1 MVFQDILKELLLE
14 LGEEIEQLI
23 GVGIFFNQT
32 IQTIQT
38 TSNFSNHIKQNK
50 QMKHTLDSAISN
62 MPVKGFLDLSEFQ
75 IPQSEDLVKA
85 ILELKK
91 EKNAVILAHYYQ
103 PGEIQDIADYLGDSL
118 QLARAAKDTDADM
131 IAFCGVHFMAE
142 AAKIL
147 NPTKKVVLPD
157 LLAGCSLADGCS
169 GEGLRKMREK
179 HPNALIATYINCNA
193 ETKAESDIIVTSSNA
208 ETIINAL
215 PEDKP
220 IIFAPDKNLGRY
232 LEKKT
237 GRNMILWNGSCIVHE
252 AFSME
257 RIAKQLAENPDAK
270 LIAHPESE
278 TAVLDL
284 AHFIGSTSA
293 LLDYVQKDDCQKFI
307 VATEEGILHEMKKR
321 APEKELIPALVY
333 DESCNCSECFFM
345 KRNTLEKLYLCMKY
359 ELPEITMDEELRVKA
374 LKPIEAMLELSKT
387 IK

>member
-1 MVFQDILKELLLE
+1 
-14 LGEEIEQLI
+14 
-23 GVGIFFNQT
+23 
-32 IQTIQT
+32 
-38 TSNFSNHIKQNK
+38 
-50 QMKHTLDSAISN
+50 MKHTLDTAISN
-62 MPVKGFLDLSEFQ
+62 MPVKGFLDLKEFQ
-75 IPQSEDLVKA
+75 IPQGEDLVKA

-103 PGEIQDIADYLGDSL
+103 PAEIQDIADYLGDSL
-118 QLARAAKDTDADM
+118 QLARAAKETDADM

-157 LLAGCSLADGCS
+157 TLAGCSLADGCS

-179 HPNALIATYINCNA
+179 YPDALIATYINCNA
-193 ETKAESDIIVTSSNA
+193 ET
-208 ETIINAL
+208 IINAL
-215 PEDKP
+215 PEDRP

-232 LEKKT
+232 LSKKT
-237 GRNMILWNGSCIVHE
+237 GRDMILWDGSCIVHE

-278 TAVLDL
+278 TPVLDL

-293 LLDYVQKDDCQKFI
+293 LLNYVEKDDAQKFI

-321 APEKELIPALVY
+321 APQKELLPALVF
-333 DESCNCSECFFM
+333 DESCNCSECFYM

-359 ELPEITMDEELRVKA
+359 ELPEILMDEELRLKA
-374 LKPIEAMLELSKT
+374 LEPIEKMLELSTT

>member
-1 MVFQDILKELLLE
+1 LK
-14 LGEEIEQLI
+14 
-23 GVGIFFNQT
+23 
-32 IQTIQT
+32 
-38 TSNFSNHIKQNK
+38 NK
-50 QMKHTLDSAISN
+50 TNTKYDYIMEKTLDIAKN
-62 MPVKGFLDLSEFQ
+62 NLPVKGFLDLKDIQ
-75 IPQSEDLVKA
+75 IPQGQDLINA
-85 ILELKK
+85 ILKLKK

-157 LLAGCSLADGCS
+157 TLAGCSLADGCS
-169 GEGLRKMREK
+169 GEGLRKMREQ
-179 HPNALIATYINCNA
+179 HPGALVATYINCNA

-215 PEDKP
+215 PKDQP

-232 LEKKT
+232 LMKKT
-237 GRNMILWNGSCIVHE
+237 GREMILWDGSCIVHE

-278 TAVLDL
+278 TPVLEL

-293 LLDYVQKDDCQKFI
+293 LLNYVEKDDCQKFI
-307 VATEEGILHEMKKR
+307 IATEEGILHEMKKR
-321 APEKELIPALVY
+321 APHKELIPALVF

-359 ELPEITMDEELRVKA
+359 ELPEITMDEELRLKA

>member
-1 MVFQDILKELLLE
+1 MSTE
-14 LGEEIEQLI
+14 
-23 GVGIFFNQT
+23 
-32 IQTIQT
+32 
-38 TSNFSNHIKQNK
+38 
-50 QMKHTLDSAISN
+50 TLDKAKAN
-62 MPVKGFLDLSEFQ
+62 LPVRGFLNIDDIK
-75 IPQSEDLVKA
+75 IPQGDDLVKA
-85 ILELKK
+85 ILDLKK

-103 PGEIQDIADYLGDSL
+103 PAAIQDIADYLGDSL

-157 LLAGCSLADGCS
+157 TQAGCSLADGCS
-169 GEGLRKMREK
+169 GEGLRAMREK

-208 ETIINAL
+208 EVIIKAL
-215 PEDKP
+215 PEDRP

-232 LEKKT
+232 LSKKT
-237 GRNMILWNGSCIVHE
+237 GRDMILWDGSCIVHE

-257 RIAKQLAENPDAK
+257 RIAVQLAENPQAK

-278 TAVLDL
+278 SAVLDL

-293 LLDYVQKDDCQKFI
+293 LLNFVEKDDAQEFI

-321 APEKELIPALVY
+321 APHKKLMPALVF
-333 DESCNCSECFFM
+333 DESCNCSECFYM
-345 KRNTLEKLYLCMKY
+345 KRNTMEKLYLCMKY
-359 ELPEITMDEELRVKA
+359 ELPEILMDEELRLKA
-374 LKPIEAMLELSKT
+374 LKPIEAMLDLSKT

>member
-1 MVFQDILKELLLE
+1 MSTQ
-14 LGEEIEQLI
+14 
-23 GVGIFFNQT
+23 
-32 IQTIQT
+32 
-38 TSNFSNHIKQNK
+38 
-50 QMKHTLDSAISN
+50 TLDKAKAN
-62 MPVKGFLDLSEFQ
+62 LPVRGFLKIDVLI
-75 IPQSEDLVKA
+75 IPKGEDLVKA
-85 ILELKK
+85 ILDLKK

-103 PGEIQDIADYLGDSL
+103 PAEIQDIADYLGDSL

-147 NPTKKVVLPD
+147 NPNKKVVLPD
-157 LLAGCSLADGCS
+157 TQAGCSLADGCS
-169 GEGLRKMREK
+169 GEGLRKMREQY
-179 HPNALIATYINCNA
+179 PNALIATYINCNA

-215 PEDKP
+215 PEDRP

-232 LEKKT
+232 LAKKT
-237 GRNMILWNGSCIVHE
+237 GRDMILWDGSCIVHE

-278 TAVLDL
+278 TPVLDL

-293 LLDYVQKDDCQKFI
+293 LLNYVEKDDAQKFI

-321 APEKELIPALVY
+321 APQKELLPALVF
-333 DESCNCSECFFM
+333 DESCNCSECFYM

-359 ELPEITMDEELRVKA
+359 ELPEILMDEELRLKA
-374 LKPIEAMLELSKT
+374 LEPIEKMLELSTT

>member
-1 MVFQDILKELLLE
+1 MSTQ
-14 LGEEIEQLI
+14 
-23 GVGIFFNQT
+23 
-32 IQTIQT
+32 
-38 TSNFSNHIKQNK
+38 
-50 QMKHTLDSAISN
+50 TLDKAKAN
-62 MPVKGFLDLSEFQ
+62 LPVRGFLKIDDLI
-75 IPQSEDLVKA
+75 IPKGEDLVKA
-85 ILELKK
+85 ILNLKK

-103 PGEIQDIADYLGDSL
+103 PAEIQDIADYLGDSL

-157 LLAGCSLADGCS
+157 TQAGCSLADGCS
-169 GEGLRKMREK
+169 GEGLRKMREQY
-179 HPNALIATYINCNA
+179 PNALIATYINCNA

-215 PEDKP
+215 PEDRP

-232 LEKKT
+232 LAKKT
-237 GRNMILWNGSCIVHE
+237 GRDMILWDGSCIVHE

-278 TAVLDL
+278 TPVLDL

-293 LLDYVQKDDCQKFI
+293 LLNYVEKDDAQKFI

-321 APEKELIPALVY
+321 APQKELLPALVF
-333 DESCNCSECFFM
+333 DESCNCSECFYM
-345 KRNTLEKLYLCMKY
+345 KRNTLEKLYLCMRY
-359 ELPEITMDEELRVKA
+359 ELPEILMDEELRLKA
-374 LKPIEAMLELSKT
+374 LEPIEKMLELSTT

>member
-1 MVFQDILKELLLE
+1 
-14 LGEEIEQLI
+14 
-23 GVGIFFNQT
+23 
-32 IQTIQT
+32 
-38 TSNFSNHIKQNK
+38 
-50 QMKHTLDSAISN
+50 MKHTLDTAISN
-62 MPVKGFLDLSEFQ
+62 MPVKGFLDLKEFQ
-75 IPQSEDLVKA
+75 IPQGEDLVKA

-103 PGEIQDIADYLGDSL
+103 PAEIQDIADYLGDSL

-237 GRNMILWNGSCIVHE
+237 GRDMILWNGSCIVHE

>member
-1 MVFQDILKELLLE
+1 MSTE
-14 LGEEIEQLI
+14 
-23 GVGIFFNQT
+23 N
-32 IQTIQT
+32 
-38 TSNFSNHIKQNK
+38 
-50 QMKHTLDSAISN
+50 LDKAKAN
-62 MPVKGFLDLSEFQ
+62 LPVRGFLNIDDLI
-75 IPQSEDLVKA
+75 IPQGEDLVKA
-85 ILELKK
+85 ILALKK

-103 PGEIQDIADYLGDSL
+103 PAAIQDIADYLGDSL

-157 LLAGCSLADGCS
+157 TQAGCSLADGCS

-179 HPNALIATYINCNA
+179 YPNALIATYINCNA

-208 ETIINAL
+208 EVIIKSL
-215 PEDKP
+215 PTDRP

-232 LEKKT
+232 LSKKT
-237 GRNMILWNGSCIVHE
+237 GRDMILWDGTCIVHE

-257 RIAKQLAENPDAK
+257 RIAVQLAENPHAK

-278 TAVLDL
+278 SAVLDL
-284 AHFIGSTSA
+284 ASFVGSTSA
-293 LLDYVQKDDCQKFI
+293 LLNFVEKDEAQEFI
-307 VATEEGILHEMKKR
+307 VATEEGILHEMQKR
-321 APEKELIPALVY
+321 APHKKLIPALVF
-333 DESCNCSECFFM
+333 DESCNCSECFYM

-359 ELPEITMDEELRVKA
+359 ELPEITMNEELRLKA

-387 IK
+387 VK

>member
-1 MVFQDILKELLLE
+1 MEQALDIAKNNL
-14 LGEEIEQLI
+14 
-23 GVGIFFNQT
+23 
-32 IQTIQT
+32 
-38 TSNFSNHIKQNK
+38 
-50 QMKHTLDSAISN
+50 
-62 MPVKGFLDLSEFQ
+62 PVKGFLDLKDIQ
-75 IPQSEDLVKA
+75 IPQGQDLIDA
-85 ILELKK
+85 ILKLKK

-157 LLAGCSLADGCS
+157 TLAGCSLADGCS
-169 GEGLRKMREK
+169 GEGLRKMREQ
-179 HPNALIATYINCNA
+179 HPGALVATYINCNA

-215 PEDKP
+215 PKDQP

-232 LEKKT
+232 LMKKT
-237 GRNMILWNGSCIVHE
+237 GREMILWDGSCIVHE

-278 TAVLDL
+278 TPVLEL

-293 LLDYVQKDDCQKFI
+293 LLNYVEKDDCQKFI
-307 VATEEGILHEMKKR
+307 IATEEGILHEMKKR
-321 APEKELIPALVY
+321 APHKELIPALVF

-359 ELPEITMDEELRVKA
+359 ELPEITMNEELRLKA

>member
-1 MVFQDILKELLLE
+1 MEK
-14 LGEEIEQLI
+14 
-23 GVGIFFNQT
+23 
-32 IQTIQT
+32 
-38 TSNFSNHIKQNK
+38 
-50 QMKHTLDSAISN
+50 TLDIAKN
-62 MPVKGFLDLSEFQ
+62 NLPVKGFLDLKDIQ
-75 IPQSEDLVKA
+75 IPQGQDLIDA
-85 ILELKK
+85 ILKLKK

-157 LLAGCSLADGCS
+157 TLAGCSLADGCS
-169 GEGLRKMREK
+169 GEGLRKMREQ
-179 HPNALIATYINCNA
+179 HPGALVATYINCNA

-215 PEDKP
+215 PIDQP

-232 LEKKT
+232 LIKKT
-237 GRNMILWNGSCIVHE
+237 GRDMILWDGSCIVHE

-278 TAVLDL
+278 TPVLEL

-293 LLDYVQKDDCQKFI
+293 LLNYVEKDDCQKFI
-307 VATEEGILHEMKKR
+307 IATEEGILHEMKKR
-321 APEKELIPALVY
+321 APHKELIPALVF

-359 ELPEITMDEELRVKA
+359 ELPEITMDEELRLKA

>member
-1 MVFQDILKELLLE
+1 MSTQ
-14 LGEEIEQLI
+14 
-23 GVGIFFNQT
+23 
-32 IQTIQT
+32 
-38 TSNFSNHIKQNK
+38 
-50 QMKHTLDSAISN
+50 TLDNAKAN
-62 MPVKGFLDLSEFQ
+62 LPVRGFLKIDDLI
-75 IPQSEDLVKA
+75 IPKGEDLVKA
-85 ILELKK
+85 ILDLKK

-103 PGEIQDIADYLGDSL
+103 PAEIQDIADYLGDSL

-157 LLAGCSLADGCS
+157 TQAGCSLADGCS
-169 GEGLRKMREK
+169 GEGLRKMREQY
-179 HPNALIATYINCNA
+179 PNALIATYINCNA

-208 ETIINAL
+208 ETIINVL
-215 PEDKP
+215 PEDRP

-232 LEKKT
+232 LSKKT
-237 GRNMILWNGSCIVHE
+237 GRDMILWDGSCIVHE

-278 TAVLDL
+278 TPVLDL

-293 LLDYVQKDDCQKFI
+293 LLNFVEKDDAQKFI

-321 APEKELIPALVY
+321 APQKELLPALVF
-333 DESCNCSECFFM
+333 DESCNCSECFYM

-359 ELPEITMDEELRVKA
+359 ELPEILMDEELRLKA
-374 LKPIEAMLELSKT
+374 LEPIEKMLELSTT

>member
-1 MVFQDILKELLLE
+1 MEK
-14 LGEEIEQLI
+14 
-23 GVGIFFNQT
+23 
-32 IQTIQT
+32 
-38 TSNFSNHIKQNK
+38 
-50 QMKHTLDSAISN
+50 TLDIAKN
-62 MPVKGFLDLSEFQ
+62 NLPVKGFLDLKDIQ
-75 IPQSEDLVKA
+75 IPQGQDLIDA
-85 ILELKK
+85 ILKLKK

-157 LLAGCSLADGCS
+157 TLAGCSLADGCS
-169 GEGLRKMREK
+169 GEGLRKMREQ
-179 HPNALIATYINCNA
+179 HPGALVATYINCNA

-215 PEDKP
+215 PKDKP

-232 LEKKT
+232 LMKKT
-237 GRNMILWNGSCIVHE
+237 GRDMILWDGSCIVHE

-278 TAVLDL
+278 TPVLEL

-293 LLDYVQKDDCQKFI
+293 LLNYVEKDDCQKFI
-307 VATEEGILHEMKKR
+307 IATEEGILHEMKKR
-321 APEKELIPALVY
+321 APHKELIPALVF

-345 KRNTLEKLYLCMKY
+345 KRNTLDKLYLCMKY
-359 ELPEITMDEELRVKA
+359 ELPEITMDEELRLKA

>member
-1 MVFQDILKELLLE
+1 MER
-14 LGEEIEQLI
+14 
-23 GVGIFFNQT
+23 
-32 IQTIQT
+32 
-38 TSNFSNHIKQNK
+38 
-50 QMKHTLDSAISN
+50 TLDIAKN
-62 MPVKGFLDLSEFQ
+62 NLPVKGFLDLKDIQ
-75 IPQSEDLVKA
+75 IPQGQDLIDA
-85 ILELKK
+85 ILKLKK

-157 LLAGCSLADGCS
+157 TLAGCSLADGCS
-169 GEGLRKMREK
+169 GEGLRKMREQ
-179 HPNALIATYINCNA
+179 HPGALVATYINCNA

-215 PEDKP
+215 PKDKP

-232 LEKKT
+232 LMKKT
-237 GRNMILWNGSCIVHE
+237 GRDMILWDGSCIVHE

-278 TAVLDL
+278 TPVLEL

-293 LLDYVQKDDCQKFI
+293 LLNYVEKDDCQKFI
-307 VATEEGILHEMKKR
+307 IATEEGILHEMKKR
-321 APEKELIPALVY
+321 APHKELIPALVF

-359 ELPEITMDEELRVKA
+359 ELPEITMDEELRLKA